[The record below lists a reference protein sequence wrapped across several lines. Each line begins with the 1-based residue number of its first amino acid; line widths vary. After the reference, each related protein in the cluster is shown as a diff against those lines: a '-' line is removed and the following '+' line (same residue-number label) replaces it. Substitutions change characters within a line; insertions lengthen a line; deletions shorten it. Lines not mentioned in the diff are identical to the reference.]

1 MARRFSLFRLGA
13 MIRKEF
19 IQMRRDRLT
28 FAMML
33 GIPVMQ
39 LVLFGYAINS
49 DPKHL
54 PTALFAQD
62 NSIFTR
68 SIVKGMEN
76 SDYFDIVAKP
86 QTAAEADDL
95 IRTGRVQF
103 VLQIPADFS
112 RELQRGARPELLLDA
127 DATDPAAT
135 GNAVAGI
142 QLLAATVL
150 NRDLEG
156 PLATL
161 RPAPDPVNLV
171 IHRRYNAEGRTELNI
186 VPGLIGVILTM
197 TMIIFTALA
206 MTREV
211 ERGTMENLLT
221 MPVRPFEVMMGKILP
236 YIIVGYIQTAVVLAA
251 AYWLFEVPIAGSLGL
266 LAFVLFFFVA
276 ANLAVGFTFST
287 LARNQ
292 LQAVQ
297 MTIFFFLPSILLS
310 GFMFPF
316 RGMPQWAQWIGEAL
330 PLTHFLRIV
339 RGILLKGNGLSEIA
353 PDLLALLAFLT
364 VVSIISLNR
373 FRQTLD

>member
-1 MARRFSLFRLGA
+1 MTAQFSFSRLAA

-62 NSIFTR
+62 NSVFTR

-86 QTAAEADDL
+86 ETAAEADDL
-95 IRTGRVQF
+95 IRTGKVQF

-142 QLLAATVL
+142 QLLTEQVL

-156 PLATL
+156 PLASL
-161 RPAPDPVNLV
+161 RPAPDPIKLV

-251 AYWLFEVPIAGSLGL
+251 AYWLFDVPVTGSLGL

-276 ANLAVGFTFST
+276 VNLAVGFTFST

-316 RGMPQWAQWIGEAL
+316 RGMPQWAQWIGEVL

-339 RGILLKGNGLSEIA
+339 RGMLLKGNGMSEIA

>member
-1 MARRFSLFRLGA
+1 MRRFSLFRLGA
-13 MIRKEF
+13 LIRKEF

-33 GIPVMQ
+33 GVPVMQ

-54 PTALFAQD
+54 PTALFSQD
-62 NSIFTR
+62 HSIFTR
-68 SIVKGMEN
+68 TLVKGLEN
-76 SDYFDIVAKP
+76 SDYFDIVAEAR
-86 QTAAEADDL
+86 TAAEADEM
-95 IRTGRVQF
+95 IRTGEVQF
-103 VLQIPADFS
+103 VVQIPPDFS
-112 RELQRGARPELLLDA
+112 RDMQRGQRPQLLLDA

-135 GNAVAGI
+135 GNAVAGL
-142 QLLAATVL
+142 QLLATTVF
-150 NRDLEG
+150 NRDLQG
-156 PLATL
+156 SLTAL
-161 RPAPDPVNLV
+161 RAEPSPVDVV

-206 MTREV
+206 MTREI

-221 MPVRPFEVMMGKILP
+221 MPVRPLEVMMGKILP
-236 YIIVGYIQTAVVLAA
+236 YIMIGYIQTAVVLAA
-251 AYWLFEVPIAGSLGL
+251 AYWLFEVPIVGSLWL
-266 LAFVLFFFVA
+266 LSFVLFFFVA

-292 LQAVQ
+292 LQAIQ

-316 RGMPQWAQWIGEAL
+316 RGMPLWAQWIGEVL
-330 PLTHFLRIV
+330 PLTHFLRMV
-339 RGILLKGNGLSEIA
+339 RGILLKGNGFAEIA
-353 PDLLALLAFLT
+353 PDMAALLAFLVGVS
-364 VVSIISLNR
+364 VVALNR
-373 FRQTLD
+373 YRQTLD

>member
-1 MARRFSLFRLGA
+1 MAGSFSFRRLGA

-33 GIPVMQ
+33 GVPVMQ

-49 DPKHL
+49 DPRHL
-54 PTALFAQD
+54 ATAILAQD
-62 NSIFTR
+62 HSVFTR
-68 SIVKGMEN
+68 SLVAGIEN
-76 SDYFDIVAKP
+76 STYFDVVAKP
-86 QTAAEADDL
+86 ATPAVADRL
-95 IRTGRVQF
+95 LRSGAVQF
-103 VLQIPADFS
+103 VIEIPPDFT
-112 RELQRGARPELLLDA
+112 RDLERGVRPQLLLDA
-127 DATDPAAT
+127 DATDPSAT
-135 GNAVAGI
+135 GNAVTGL
-142 QLLAATVL
+142 QLLAATVFD
-150 NRDLEG
+150 RDLAG
-156 PLATL
+156 PLMQL
-161 RPAPDPVNLV
+161 KQDPPPVDLV
-171 IHRRYNAEGRTELNI
+171 IHRRYNAEGRSQINI

-221 MPVRPFEVMMGKILP
+221 MPVRPVEVMVGKILP
-236 YIIVGYIQTAVVLAA
+236 YIAVGYVQTAVILAA
-251 AYWLFEVPIAGSLGL
+251 AYWLFSVPMSGSLWL
-266 LAFVLFFFVA
+266 LSTVLLVFIA

-316 RGMPQWAQWIGEAL
+316 RGMPHWAQWIGEVL
-330 PLTHFLRIV
+330 PITHFLRIV
-339 RGILLKGNGLSEIA
+339 RGILLKGNGFAEIA
-353 PDLLALLAFLT
+353 VDFAALTAFL
-364 VVSIISLNR
+364 VAVSLVALNR
-373 FRQTLD
+373 YRQTLD

>member
-1 MARRFSLFRLGA
+1 MTARFSFSRLAA

-62 NSIFTR
+62 NSVFTR

-86 QTAAEADDL
+86 QTAAEADDM
-95 IRTGRVQF
+95 IRTGKVQF

-142 QLLAATVL
+142 QLLTAQVL

-161 RPAPDPVNLV
+161 RPAPDPINLV

-251 AYWLFEVPIAGSLGL
+251 AYWLFDVPVTGSLGL

-316 RGMPQWAQWIGEAL
+316 RGMPQWAQWIGEVL

-339 RGILLKGNGLSEIA
+339 RGILLKGNGMSEIA

>member
-1 MARRFSLFRLGA
+1 

-33 GIPVMQ
+33 GVPVMQ

-49 DPKHL
+49 DPRHL
-54 PTALFAQD
+54 PTALFSQD
-62 NSIFTR
+62 HSVFTR
-68 SIVKGMEN
+68 SLVAGLEN
-76 SDYFDIVAKP
+76 SSYFDIVANPK
-86 QTAAEADDL
+86 TAAEAETL
-95 IRTGRVQF
+95 IRTGAVQF
-103 VLQIPADFS
+103 VIEIPPDFTRNLERGLRPQI
-112 RELQRGARPELLLDA
+112 LLDA

-135 GNAVAGI
+135 GNAVAGLQI
-142 QLLAATVL
+142 LAASVL
-150 NRDLEG
+150 NHDLDG
-156 PLATL
+156 PLTKL
-161 RPAPDPVNLV
+161 KQGPPPVDLV
-171 IHRRYNAEGRTELNI
+171 IHRRYNAEGRSQINI
-186 VPGLIGVILTM
+186 VPGLLGVILTM

-221 MPVRPFEVMMGKILP
+221 MPVRPLEVMIGKILP
-236 YIIVGYIQTAVVLAA
+236 YIAVGYIQTAVVLAA
-251 AYWLFEVPIAGSLGL
+251 AYWLFDVPMDGNLWL
-266 LAFVLFFFVA
+266 LSAVLLVFVA

-316 RGMPQWAQWIGEAL
+316 RGMPEWAQWIGEVL
-330 PLTHFLRIV
+330 PITHFLRIV
-339 RGILLKGNGLSEIA
+339 RGILLKGNGFEEILF
-353 PDLLALLAFLT
+353 DFTALTAFLFAVT
-364 VVSIISLNR
+364 LIALNR
-373 FRQTLD
+373 YRQTLD

>member
-1 MARRFSLFRLGA
+1 MTGRFSLFRLGA

-62 NSIFTR
+62 NSVFTR

-76 SDYFDIVAKP
+76 SDYFDIIAKP

-95 IRTGRVQF
+95 IRTGKVQF

-112 RELQRGARPELLLDA
+112 RELQRGQRPELLLDA

-171 IHRRYNAEGRTELNI
+171 VHRRYNAEGRTELNI

-251 AYWLFEVPIAGSLGL
+251 AYWLFEVPIAGSLAL

-316 RGMPQWAQWIGEAL
+316 RGMPQWAQWLGEAL

-339 RGILLKGNGLSEIA
+339 RGILLKGNGMSEIA

>member
-1 MARRFSLFRLGA
+1 MTARFSFSRLAA

-62 NSIFTR
+62 NSVFTR

-86 QTAAEADDL
+86 ETAAETDDL
-95 IRTGRVQF
+95 IRTGKVQF

-112 RELQRGARPELLLDA
+112 RELQRGARPKLLLDA

-142 QLLAATVL
+142 QLLTAQVL

-156 PLATL
+156 PLASL

-236 YIIVGYIQTAVVLAA
+236 YIIVGYIQAAVVLAA
-251 AYWLFEVPIAGSLGL
+251 AYWLFDVPIAGSLGL

-316 RGMPQWAQWIGEAL
+316 RGMPHWAQWLGEVL

-339 RGILLKGNGLSEIA
+339 RGILLKGNGISEIA

-364 VVSIISLNR
+364 VVSIVSLNR